1 MAVPRKFG
9 IELTGD
15 QQLIAVFATLDVQM
29 QRKCLAPALR
39 NAANEIKKRAV
50 AQAPMRK
57 NTIALAMASAGS
69 LRRPRILGGGGKT
82 NLQRLRAMTKIAQ
95 HFARLRNSFN
105 VKALKRRRTR
115 VGFSVWTGTRQ
126 QLGITNKYYY
136 PAHVE
141 WGHRLSGRARSLVRG
156 GAAGRARARVKPYP
170 YLGPAF
176 HGNEQGILAQLAND
190 VRARIP
196 TLTGI
201 VVPP

>member
-1 MAVPRKFG
+1 MATPRKFG

-15 QQLIAVFATLDVQM
+15 TQLIAVFETLDLQV
-29 QRKCLAPALR
+29 QRKCLAPAFR
-39 NAANEIKKRAV
+39 HAANEVKKRAV
-50 AQAPMRK
+50 ANTPMRK
-57 NTIALAMASAGS
+57 NTIARAMASAGS

-82 NLQRLRAMTKIAQ
+82 NLQRLRTMTKIAQ
-95 HFARLRNSFN
+95 HFARLRNTFN
-105 VKALKRRRTR
+105 VKALKRSRRR

-126 QLGITNKYYY
+126 QLGVTGKHYY

-141 WGHRLSGRARSLVRG
+141 WGHRLSGRARSLVRS

-176 HGNEQGILAQLAND
+176 HGHESGILIQLAND
-190 VRARIP
+190 VRARIQ
-196 TLTGI
+196 TVTGV

>member
-1 MAVPRKFG
+1 MAVPRRFG

-15 QQLIAVFATLDVQM
+15 AQLIAVFATLDLQV

-39 NAANEIKKRAV
+39 NAANEVKKRAV
-50 AQAPMRK
+50 ANAPMRK
-57 NTIALAMASAGS
+57 TTIARTMHTAGA
-69 LRRPRILGGGGKT
+69 LRRPKILGGGGKT
-82 NLQRLRAMTKIAQ
+82 NLQRLRAMTRIAQ
-95 HFARLRNSFN
+95 HFARLRNSLN

-126 QLGITNKYYY
+126 QLGITSKYYY

-141 WGHRLSGRARSLVRG
+141 WGHRLSGLASGRVRG
-156 GAAGRARARVKPYP
+156 RVFGRSRARVKPYP

-176 HGNEQGILAQLAND
+176 HGHESGILAQLTTD
-190 VRARIP
+190 VRARIH
-196 TLTGI
+196 TVTGM